1 MDVHKGRCH
10 HREGKSR
17 AEGKSSVAAAAYR
30 AGICI
35 TDERTGVIHDF
46 TRKGGI
52 EHSEIIVPE
61 GTREDFK
68 KLAEQSRSS
77 NEQERVE
84 AQSAFWNANEK
95 SHKRQDSI
103 VAREIEVDLPREL
116 PFEDRKQLLKDFA
129 QAFANK
135 WRCGIQVSMH
145 EPDTVTDADLAKKPD
160 QFHVTDPETGRRHNG
175 NWHGHILVTTQAMNE
190 RGFGNKIKEL
200 DPMERKFKPSLENP
214 ADWDRP
220 LWESMVRSKLEE
232 RGIDKL
238 YYVRSNEDV
247 KADLIERGHYN
258 LAAKVGEPT
267 KHLGHGASALEGKG
281 VRTELGDHNREVKER
296 NREREKDADL
306 ASGVLDRLTQKQ
318 STFTD
323 RDLYRELCKQSDDRL
338 GDKLHKLVEQ
348 CIARDDV
355 VKLGVDAKG
364 NVRLTTKEMQDLE
377 RRMVDQAKSR
387 RDEGR
392 HGVNH
397 ERLDHH
403 AKKNGLSDEQA
414 AALRHMSGKDGVSLV
429 EGMAG
434 TGKSTMMKAAHEAWR
449 EAGYE
454 VRGAALAGKAA
465 DGLEQGSGIKSQTVH
480 SLLLQLDSGRQ
491 KLTPKTILC
500 VDEAGM
506 LSSRL
511 TARLVDHASKAGAK
525 LVMVG
530 DDRQLQPIDAG
541 GAFKAIKDELGAG
554 KLSTIYRQKD
564 EWARESVH
572 KFADGDAGKA
582 IKAYAERGLVGVGTD
597 ADDTKRQLVAD
608 WNSQRTDD
616 GRSSIMLAGTR
627 KDVKDLNE
635 LARTERVKAGEV
647 EQGERVKTD
656 QGERE
661 FATGDRIVFLKN
673 DKSIGVKNGQL
684 GTVEK
689 IEREGSDGYRMA
701 VRGDDGKLVTLN
713 TKDYDRLDHGYATTV
728 HKAQGVTVD
737 RAYVLS
743 GRMHD
748 RELSYVSMSRS
759 RQETRLYIDASK
771 YKDAASLARQ
781 MNQSHQKGTTLDRV
795 EKEPHDWSAMRGIA
809 GSKGTERKPERTDW
823 SHLREVAGS
832 KGSRREAEPTDK
844 TIADAIEG
852 YAAATGQKSLRERF
866 GHLVKAEP
874 HPETEKRRE
883 APQLPPETP
892 LQPQKQTLAERLRAA
907 REQPK
912 QEAETGLIQANRT
925 GQTSTVKKEK
935 EMERQQIPGM
945 LPDQLVKGEGAA
957 LRRLEQSAQERQQ
970 QQPKPEPQRAE
981 QGEQQQQQNRL
992 QQLAAEREQRRMER
1006 EREKQERERSGPD
1019 LSM

>member
-1 MDVHKGRCH
+1 MDVQHGRCAH
-10 HREGKSR
+10 KAGRSR
-17 AEGKSSVAAAAYR
+17 ADGKSSTAAAAYR

-35 TDERTGVIHDF
+35 TDERTGEVFDYS
-46 TRKGGI
+46 RKNGI
-52 EHSEIIVPE
+52 EHTEIIVPE
-61 GTREDFK
+61 GAHSDLQR
-68 KLAEQSRSS
+68 LADQSRSG
-77 NEQERVE
+77 NKQEQAE
-84 AQSAFWNANEK
+84 AQAAFWNANEK
-95 SHKRQDSI
+95 SHKRGDSI
-103 VAREIEVDLPREL
+103 VSREIELDFPHEL
-116 PFEDRKQLLKDFA
+116 SADDRKQLVREFS
-129 QAFANK
+129 QALADKFK
-135 WRCGIQVSMH
+135 CGIQASIH
-145 EPDTVTDADLAKKPD
+145 EPRTVTDEALEKNPE

-175 NWHGHILVTTQAMNE
+175 NWHAHLLITTKSIDE

-200 DPMERKFKPSLENP
+200 DPKERQFKPSLENP
-214 ADWDRP
+214 AEWDRP
-220 LWESMVRSKLEE
+220 LWQKMVQDKLHE
-232 RGIDKL
+232 RGIDKF
-238 YYVRSNEDV
+238 YSTGSKDETR
-247 KADLIERGHYN
+247 KALIERGEYDA
-258 LAAKVGEPT
+258 AAKLGEAT
-267 KHLGHGASALEGKG
+267 KHLGHSAAALERRGEK
-281 VRTELGDHNREVKER
+281 TELGDLNREAKGR
-296 NREREKDADL
+296 NNEREKDADL
-306 ASGVLDRLTQKQ
+306 ASTVLDRLTQKQ

-338 GDKLHKLVEQ
+338 GDKLHELVDQ

-355 VKLGVDAKG
+355 VMLGTDAKG
-364 NVRLTTKEMQDLE
+364 NVRLTTREMQDVE
-377 RRMVDQAKSR
+377 RRMVEQAKSR

-392 HGVNH
+392 HGVNP

-403 AKKNGLSDEQA
+403 AKQNGLSDEQA
-414 AALRHMSGKDGVSLV
+414 TALRHMGGKDGVSLV

-434 TGKSTMMKAAHEAWR
+434 TGKSTMMKAAHDAWR

-454 VRGAALAGKAA
+454 VRGVALAGKAA
-465 DGLEQGSGIKSQTVH
+465 DGLEQGSGIKSQTAH

-511 TARLVDHASKAGAK
+511 TARLVDHAAKAGAK

-541 GAFKAIKDELGAG
+541 GAFKAIKDELGAA
-554 KLSTIYRQKD
+554 KLTTIYRQKD
-564 EWARESVH
+564 EWARDSVH

-582 IKAYAERGLVGVGTD
+582 IADYAKRGLVGVGAD

-608 WNSQRTDD
+608 WNGQRTDD
-616 GRSSIMLAGTR
+616 GRSAIMLAGTR

-635 LARTERVKAGEV
+635 LARTERVKAGEID
-647 EQGERVKTD
+647 QGERVKTD

-661 FATGDRIVFLKN
+661 FAAGDRLVFLKN
-673 DKSIGVKNGQL
+673 DKHIGVKNGQL

-689 IEREGSDGYRMA
+689 IERHGESYKMA

-759 RQETRLYIDASK
+759 RQETRLYIDAGK

-781 MNQSHQKGTTLDRV
+781 MNQSHQKGTTLDKV
-795 EKEPHDWSAMRGIA
+795 ENKRPDWTQMRDFAGRKPD
-809 GSKGTERKPERTDW
+809 GSKMI
-823 SHLREVAGS
+823 
-832 KGSRREAEPTDK
+832 RRESEPTDK
-844 TIADAIEG
+844 TIADAIAG
-852 YAAATGQKSLRERF
+852 YAAATGQKE
-866 GHLVKAEP
+866 
-874 HPETEKRRE
+874 RRE
-883 APQLPPETP
+883 APQRPPETP
-892 LQPQKQTLAERLRAA
+892 LQPQKQTIAERLRAA

-925 GQTSTVKKEK
+925 GQSTKKEQ
-935 EMERQQIPGM
+935 EMENQQMPSM
-945 LPDQLVKGEGAA
+945 LPGQTMGKNEGAA
-957 LRRLEQSAQERQQ
+957 LRRTEQQAQERQQ
-970 QQPKPEPQRAE
+970 QQPKAE
-981 QGEQQQQQNRL
+981 RPQQQSEQSRLQEVQNRL
-992 QQLAAEREQRRMER
+992 QQNAAQREQRRLER
-1006 EREKQERERSGPD
+1006 EREKKEHDRSGPD

>member
-30 AGICI
+30 AGFCI

-46 TRKGGI
+46 TRKGGV
-52 EHSEIIVPE
+52 EHSEIIMPE
-61 GTREDFK
+61 GAREDFK
-68 KLAEQSRSS
+68 KLAEQSRSGS
-77 NEQERVE
+77 EQERAK
-84 AQSAFWNANEK
+84 AQSTFWNANEK
-95 SHKRQDSI
+95 AHNRQDSI
-103 VAREIEVDLPREL
+103 VAREVEVDLPREL
-116 PFEDRKQLLKDFA
+116 SFEDRKQLLQDFA

-135 WRCGIQVSMH
+135 WRCGVQVSMH

-160 QFHVTDPETGRRHNG
+160 QFYVIDQETGRRHNG
-175 NWHGHILVTTQAMNE
+175 NWHGHILVTTKQVNE

-267 KHLGHGASALEGKG
+267 KHLGHGASALEDKG

-296 NREREKDADL
+296 NRECEKDADL

-323 RDLYRELCKQSDDRL
+323 RDLYRELCKQSDERV

-355 VKLGVDAKG
+355 VTLGVDAKG
-364 NVRLTTKEMQDLE
+364 NVRLTTREMQDLE

-387 RDEGR
+387 RDEAR

-414 AALRHMSGKDGVSLV
+414 AALRHMGGKDGVSLV

-434 TGKSTMMKAAHEAWR
+434 TGKSTMMKAAHDAWR

-454 VRGAALAGKAA
+454 VRGVALAGKAA
-465 DGLEQGSGIKSQTVH
+465 DGLEQGSGIKSQTAH

-511 TARLVDHASKAGAK
+511 TARLVDHAAKAGAK

-541 GAFKAIKDELGAG
+541 GAFKAIKDELGAA
-554 KLSTIYRQKD
+554 KLTTIYRQKD
-564 EWARESVH
+564 EWARDSVH

-582 IKAYAERGLVGVGTD
+582 IADYAKRGLVGVGAD

-608 WNSQRTDD
+608 WNGQRTDD
-616 GRSSIMLAGTR
+616 GRSAIMLAGTR

-635 LARTERVKAGEV
+635 LARTERVKAGEID
-647 EQGERVKTD
+647 QGERVKTD

-661 FATGDRIVFLKN
+661 FAAGDRLVFLKN
-673 DKSIGVKNGQL
+673 DKHIGVKNGQL

-689 IEREGSDGYRMA
+689 IERHGESYKMA

-759 RQETRLYIDASK
+759 RQETRLYIDAGK

-781 MNQSHQKGTTLDRV
+781 MNQSHQKGTTLDKV
-795 EKEPHDWSAMRGIA
+795 ENKRPDWTQMRDFAGRKPD
-809 GSKGTERKPERTDW
+809 GSKMI
-823 SHLREVAGS
+823 
-832 KGSRREAEPTDK
+832 RRESEPTDK
-844 TIADAIEG
+844 TIADAIAG
-852 YAAATGQKSLRERF
+852 YAAATGQKE
-866 GHLVKAEP
+866 
-874 HPETEKRRE
+874 RRE
-883 APQLPPETP
+883 APQRPPETP
-892 LQPQKQTLAERLRAA
+892 LQPQKQTIAERLRAA

-925 GQTSTVKKEK
+925 GQSTKKEQ
-935 EMERQQIPGM
+935 EMENQQMPSM
-945 LPDQLVKGEGAA
+945 LPGQTMGKNEGAA
-957 LRRLEQSAQERQQ
+957 LRRTEQQAQERQQ
-970 QQPKPEPQRAE
+970 QQPKAE
-981 QGEQQQQQNRL
+981 RPQQQSEQSRLQEVQNRL
-992 QQLAAEREQRRMER
+992 QQNAAQREQRRLER
-1006 EREKQERERSGPD
+1006 EREKKEHDRSGPD